1 LPSARVVAIVW
12 YLRFVETLSLAIAL
26 ILAASAYRGYRKH
39 GSRATLSATAG
50 FAALGVVSLTEG
62 ILFDML
68 GMRLEV
74 AHAVRSTLTAFGL
87 IILLYSI
94 RATH

>member
-1 LPSARVVAIVW
+1 MSATVVAIVW

-26 ILAASAYRGYRKH
+26 ILVALAYRGYKKH
-39 GSRATLSATAG
+39 GSRSTLSAAAG
-50 FAALGVVSLTEG
+50 FAMLGVASLTEG

-68 GMRLEV
+68 GMPLDV

-94 RATH
+94 HVTH